1 MPRTCTCNMPLQ
13 RSRRLLR
20 CARAA
25 QQALA
30 PQRSDTD
37 EQDSRA
43 QRERR
48 ANRQVARARMER
60 ALTRRNNVIEVGI
73 HVHTNRDLPML
84 GKPNLVNMRTM
95 RGAQHPPMRGYYEHT
110 HSEAMT
116 EVG

>member
-1 MPRTCTCNMPLQ
+1 MSVVGVIDKYEATGSGLGVLP
-13 RSRRLLR
+13 
-20 CARAA
+20 
-25 QQALA
+25 
-30 PQRSDTD
+30 
-37 EQDSRA
+37 SRA
-43 QRERR
+43 QTGAPHRQAGGPGTNERT
-48 ANRQVARARMER
+48 
-60 ALTRRNNVIEVGI
+60 LTRRNNVIKVGI